1 MRSWRTSTR
10 IAVGALTIGAAAAWL
25 APGAEGRSRGQAFR
39 PPVKLTIEQGFGG
52 YEPGLVLDRFNNVF
66 VTAHKSNHG
75 LVVSPD
81 SRATTEVRSQS
92 WLWTSSDGVHFDDM
106 PGQTPLQEQNL
117 EFGDEG
123 DVAMDDTGHLY
134 FVDTNVADVTFSRYS
149 VTGPGTIALEA
160 TRPVAPAAEAVD
172 DRPWVTAHGDGVVM
186 YAGNQ
191 GDKASYPLASS
202 GHPGNANGPGRY
214 TIYMSSDHGDTFD
227 PVGYTL
233 KDSGWCRPAA
243 DHARGSKRLYMIC
256 TNDNNGDALNQNGV
270 GDAPGPAKLFSY
282 VSEDDG
288 TTWNRYEIGPYNGS
302 DPWTSWPSVSIAKD
316 GTLYALYINSDTAP
330 GSTCSFVDD
339 QTVGCDDTITGS
351 HLMVYRSRDHGR
363 TWQSSEV
370 VTNTP
375 GNKGLI
381 RYGWLSVTP
390 TGKIGVAYYFRP
402 NVDSDWHVMAATG
415 SFGGTFDSGLVAA
428 QPVADKTFGSPLGDF
443 FECAFGPDGKLNVVW
458 TSLNADIVTDG
469 INSDIYFARQR

>member
-1 MRSWRTSTR
+1 VE
-10 IAVGALTIGAAAAWL
+10 A
-25 APGAEGRSRGQAFR
+25 R
-39 PPVKLTIEQGFGG
+39 PQGPSFNTAVKLTVEKGFGG
-52 YEPGLVLDRFNNVF
+52 YEPGLALDRFNNVF

-81 SRATTEVRSQS
+81 GHATTKVRSQS
-92 WLWTSSDGVHFDDM
+92 WLWTSTDGVNFDDM

-134 FVDTNVADVTFSRYS
+134 FVDTNVADVTFSRYL
-149 VTGPGTIALEA
+149 VTGSGQIALEA
-160 TRPVAPAAEAVD
+160 TRPVAPAGESID
-172 DRPWVTAHGDGVVM
+172 DRPWVTAHGDGTVM

-191 GDKASYPLASS
+191 GDKATYPLASS

-214 TIYMSSDHGDTFD
+214 TVYLSSNHGDTFD

-243 DHARGSKRLYMIC
+243 DHAKGSKRLYMIC

-288 TTWNRYEIGPYNGS
+288 TSWNRYEIGSYNGS
-302 DPWTSWPSVSIAKD
+302 DPWTSWPSVSIARD
-316 GTLYALYINSDTAP
+316 GTIYALYINSDTVP
-330 GSTCSFVDD
+330 GSTCSFTDD
-339 QTVGCDDTITGS
+339 QVFGCDGNIASS
-351 HLMVYRSRDHGR
+351 HLMVYRSKDHGK
-363 TWQSSEV
+363 TWSSQQV
-370 VTNTP
+370 VTNERA
-375 GNKGLI
+375 NKGLI
-381 RYGWLSVTP
+381 RYGWLDVTP
-390 TGKIGVAYYFRP
+390 DGKIGVAYYYRP

-415 SFGGTFDSGLVAA
+415 RFGSSFTPSPVT
-428 QPVADKTFGSPLGDF
+428 QTPVADKGFGSPLGDF